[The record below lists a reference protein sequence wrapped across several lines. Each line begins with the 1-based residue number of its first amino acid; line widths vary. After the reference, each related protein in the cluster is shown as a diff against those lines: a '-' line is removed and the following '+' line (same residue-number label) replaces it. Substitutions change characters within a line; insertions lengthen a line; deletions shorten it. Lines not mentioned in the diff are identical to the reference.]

1 MDALTG
7 SAAGAQVRTVDAG
20 RGVAWWSEAWALFMK
35 AAGLWIVLAIVLIII
50 FVVLSF
56 IPILG
61 GLALALVLPVFVGS
75 WMLAARKVEQGGTL
89 EVGDLFSCFQ
99 GERLTPLLIL
109 GALVLAAGIV
119 IGIVVGALGMGAVFG
134 GVASG
139 MAGSGGGLMASLGAG
154 MLALLAGLVLGLLL
168 TMATWFAPAL
178 VVFDGVAPVDAVKAS
193 FAASLK
199 NIGAFIVW
207 SLLYLVAA
215 FVASIPFGLGW
226 IVLAP
231 LVLLTAYI
239 AYKDIFGAT
248 SAT

>member
-178 VVFDGVAPVDAVKAS
+178 VVFDAPVDAVKAS

-248 SAT
+248 PAT

>member
-248 SAT
+248 PAT